1 MLHNNLAIKA
11 MDWNTA
17 IYVRISEEER
27 VKSLGDSITNQKQIL
42 KIHAEKNDLNIIKVF
57 TDEGQKGG
65 NFNRPAFKEMIKA
78 IENGTVNCVLVKD
91 LSRFGREH
99 IEGDYYLEKM
109 FPSKGVRFI
118 SVLERIDSVED
129 PERMNSIEIPIIN
142 LFNEQYLRQVS
153 NSTKASLMIKR
164 KEGKYVTPIVPYG
177 YQRSP
182 EDKYKLIVDEYA
194 KPIVKDI
201 FRHYLNYMSIREI
214 AKLLDNKGILN
225 PVSYRRELKGKPI
238 NPDSHWSN
246 TTVRSILNN
255 PIYTGDMVQGRTK
268 SYSHKVNKRVPLPK
282 DQWNIV
288 PDTHEAIIDKDNFE
302 MVQSLIKY
310 QARPVKRKHNTK
322 PSILAGFLIC
332 ADCGKKMQRRI
343 TTIEGKNYYNYSC
356 STYKKL
362 GKNTCSSHL
371 IREDV
376 ILDIL
381 LITINTIIQS
391 MVDIEQAIIN
401 KQKNDISK
409 MIIKLNHELYTTNVK
424 IEKADKIKAGLY
436 SDYKLNIIS
445 LDDYKGMKKRFG
457 DKVILLNIKTR
468 ELEDQVK
475 AVSCDTGL
483 NSKAVNI
490 FKQYKGIEKLDRET
504 IGALVNR
511 IVVDHERNIT
521 INFKFHDEIKEY
533 CSFSDK

>member
-1 MLHNNLAIKA
+1 MLHNNLALKTV
-11 MDWNTA
+11 DWNTA

-27 VKSLGDSITNQKQIL
+27 IKSLGDSITNQKQIL
-42 KIHAEKNDLNIIKVF
+42 NRYAIKNELSVVKVF

-65 NFNRPAFKEMIKA
+65 NFNRPAFQAMLKE
-78 IENGTVNCVLVKD
+78 IENGTINCVLVKD

-99 IEGDYYLEKM
+99 IEGDYYLEKL

-118 SVLERIDSVED
+118 SMLERIDSVTD
-129 PERMNSIEIPIIN
+129 PERMNSIEVPIIN

-164 KEGKYVTPIVPYG
+164 KEGKCVTPIVPYG
-177 YQRSP
+177 YRRSP

-194 KPIVKDI
+194 RPVVEDI
-201 FRHYLNYMSIREI
+201 FKHYLNYVSITEI
-214 AKLLDNKGILN
+214 AKIIDARDILN
-225 PVSYRRELKGKPI
+225 PVSYRRNLKGKPI

-246 TTVRSILNN
+246 TTVRSILTN

-282 DQWNIV
+282 NQWIIV
-288 PDTHEAIIDKDNFE
+288 PETHEPIINKDDFE
-302 MVQSLIKY
+302 MAQSLINY
-310 QARPVKRKHNTK
+310 QARPVKRKHHTK
-322 PSILAGFLIC
+322 PSILAGFLVC

-343 TTIEGKNYYNYSC
+343 TTIEDKNYYNFSC

-376 ILDIL
+376 VLDVL

-391 MVDIEQAIIN
+391 MIDVEQAILNNRKN
-401 KQKNDISK
+401 KISK
-409 MIIKLNHELYTTNVK
+409 MVTKLNHEIYTLK
-424 IEKADKIKAGLY
+424 AEIEKTEKIQAGLY
-436 SDYKLNIIS
+436 SDYKTDIIS

-457 DKVILLNIKTR
+457 DKLVLLNQKVSEIEEQIK
-468 ELEDQVK
+468 VI
-475 AVSCDTGL
+475 SCDGL
-483 NSKAVNI
+483 MSDAVKL
-490 FKQYKGIEKLDRET
+490 FRQYEGIKKLDREI
-504 IGALVNR
+504 IGALVNKI
-511 IVVDHERNIT
+511 IVDCDRNIT
-521 INFKFHDEIKEY
+521 IDFKFQDEIKKY
-533 CSFSDK
+533 CSYFN